1 MSAEYGGDHLST
13 MKQEQSTKEITPDAE
28 TQNSLWLDSKCEINA
43 FIVAEKVNGTA
54 PEDEGKREECSTKN
68 YYFPNMAKTV
78 FNADEVASPI
88 PAQGSNIRDI
98 YDIDNDDSQNSVEL
112 HRNYKHDTAPRE
124 QNPSV
129 NENPDATEHPLKKR
143 RLCDIVSDISSQTS
157 PASLTD
163 VKGNC
168 SILPDKHVLRQGQ
181 GSGYEITAT
190 TEGRGND
197 VKSEI
202 SHPLKSSF
210 DVNNV
215 GNDENNPEFPTMR
228 HNRIDFVHSKCQE
241 QQNHASTLR
250 VQVDDNN
257 MDDCEGGSLVNRTSN
272 VLEVTDSDKL
282 YSDQDKSKPQVV
294 ANNVDVYDIMDCD
307 EHSQPLTPLHK
318 RKRVLQARNEEVPKP
333 DSSIPGKDCA
343 SNGSASAVPVR
354 TVQTPRSSV
363 QSRVG
368 YVYSETYVNICDKM
382 PRVELRASMVHSL
395 IEAYGLVKYMKV
407 IPPRE
412 ATASELLQFH
422 SSEYIEFLEK
432 ISDQED
438 EEKYDQE
445 AEQFGLTYDCPVH
458 VGVYEYAVL
467 VAGATIRA
475 AELLVDGSCDIAMN
489 WCGGWHHAKR
499 DSASGFCYI
508 NDIVLGILKLR
519 QRFDRVLYVDIDLHH
534 GDGVEDAFC
543 TTSKVL
549 TVSFHKYLSG
559 FFPGTGSLSD
569 VGVCKG
575 KYYSVNVPLLDGVKD
590 TEFSA
595 LFNRVM
601 TRVKEKFRPEAVV
614 CQCGADGIA
623 GDPMESFN
631 LTPLGLGRCVYTLQ
645 SWKIPLLLLGGGGYN
660 HVNTAKCW
668 AFLTSLAVGK
678 KLPQDVPDHKFFMK
692 YGPDYDLSVSVGN
705 RSDHNSRD
713 YLSKVYRQ
721 VMENLNLITS

>member
-1 MSAEYGGDHLST
+1 MEFHKRMRRKGKDVQLKVIIAQTWLRQCLLQKRLHLLIQH
-13 MKQEQSTKEITPDAE
+13 K
-28 TQNSLWLDSKCEINA
+28 
-43 FIVAEKVNGTA
+43 
-54 PEDEGKREECSTKN
+54 
-68 YYFPNMAKTV
+68 
-78 FNADEVASPI
+78 
-88 PAQGSNIRDI
+88 GSNSIDI
-98 YDIDNDDSQNSVEL
+98 YDIDNDDSQNSVDL
-112 HRNYKHDTAPRE
+112 RRNYCYDIVSVK
-124 QNPSV
+124 QNDSL
-129 NENPDATEHPLKKR
+129 NENPDSTEHPSKKR
-143 RLCDIVSDISSQTS
+143 RLCDIVIDVSSQTS
-157 PASLTD
+157 PLSLTD
-163 VKGNC
+163 VKEKC
-168 SILPDKHVLRQGQ
+168 SVFSEGELSQGQ
-181 GSGYEITAT
+181 DCASLITT
-190 TEGRGND
+190 SEDRGND

-202 SHPLKSSF
+202 LHPLKSLPDVCDRDNDENKPEPPTERHAGADFVHCKDQEHQGHLGNSQSNIRLQVDVSNIDGCEGGGLTNQTSKVL
-210 DVNNV
+210 DVNNCDKMYA
-215 GNDENNPEFPTMR
+215 N
-228 HNRIDFVHSKCQE
+228 K
-241 QQNHASTLR
+241 
-250 VQVDDNN
+250 DNS
-257 MDDCEGGSLVNRTSN
+257 ET
-272 VLEVTDSDKL
+272 
-282 YSDQDKSKPQVV
+282 QDIS
-294 ANNVDVYDIMDCD
+294 NNVDVYEITDFD
-307 EHSQPLTPLHK
+307 EHSQSPTPLHK
-318 RKRVLQARNEEVPKP
+318 RKRVLQARNEDVRKPNSPSKMKDSVCDDSMDSVTVGSVP
-333 DSSIPGKDCA
+333 A
-343 SNGSASAVPVR
+343 
-354 TVQTPRSSV
+354 PRSSG
-363 QSRVG
+363 QSRIG
-368 YVYSETYVNICDKM
+368 YVYSETFLNICDKM
-382 PRVELRASMVHSL
+382 PRVEQRASMVHRL

-422 SSEYIEFLEK
+422 SPEYVQFLEK

-467 VAGATIRA
+467 VAGATVCA

-569 VGVCKG
+569 VGIGKG
-575 KYYSVNVPLLDGVKD
+575 KYYSVNVPLLDGIKD

-601 TRVKEKFRPEAVV
+601 TKVKEKFRPEAVV

-631 LTPLGLGRCVYTLQ
+631 LTPLGLGRCVYILQ

-668 AFLTSLAVGK
+668 AFLTSLAIGK

-692 YGPDYDLSVSVGN
+692 YGPDYDLSVSAGN
-705 RSDHNSRD
+705 RRDNNSRD

>member
-1 MSAEYGGDHLST
+1 M
-13 MKQEQSTKEITPDAE
+13 
-28 TQNSLWLDSKCEINA
+28 
-43 FIVAEKVNGTA
+43 NGTA
-54 PEDEGKREECSTKN
+54 QEVETKRKSGTDQSDH
-68 YYFPNMAKTV
+68 FPNMAKISA
-78 FNADEVASPI
+78 NP
-88 PAQGSNIRDI
+88 PQGSNNIDI
-98 YDIDNDDSQNSVEL
+98 YDIDNDDSQNSVDL
-112 HRNYKHDTAPRE
+112 TGNYCHDMVSVKQNDSVNDNPDVTK
-124 QNPSV
+124 NPS
-129 NENPDATEHPLKKR
+129 KKR
-143 RLCDIVSDISSQTS
+143 RLCGTVTCVSNQTS
-157 PASLTD
+157 PLSLTD

-168 SILPDKHVLRQGQ
+168 CFSEDKMSQGQ
-181 GSGYEITAT
+181 NASVITASEDRVESEILHPSKLLSHVCDKDNDENRPDIQRVRHDGAYLVHTKDQEHQGHLSNSQSNLRLQADVRNMDGYEGGSIINQTSKVLEVNNCDKMYASKGNSEPQDVSNSVDVYEIT
-190 TEGRGND
+190 
-197 VKSEI
+197 
-202 SHPLKSSF
+202 
-210 DVNNV
+210 
-215 GNDENNPEFPTMR
+215 
-228 HNRIDFVHSKCQE
+228 
-241 QQNHASTLR
+241 
-250 VQVDDNN
+250 
-257 MDDCEGGSLVNRTSN
+257 
-272 VLEVTDSDKL
+272 
-282 YSDQDKSKPQVV
+282 
-294 ANNVDVYDIMDCD
+294 DCD

-318 RKRVLQARNEEVPKP
+318 RKRVLQARNEDVSKP
-333 DSSIPGKDCA
+333 NSPSKMKDSACDDSKEAAIVG
-343 SNGSASAVPVR
+343 SRNGP
-354 TVQTPRSSV
+354 
-363 QSRVG
+363 SRIG
-368 YVYSETYVNICDKM
+368 YIYSEAYLDVCDKM
-382 PRVELRASMVHSL
+382 PRVEQRASMVHRL
-395 IEAYGLVKYMKV
+395 IEAYGLVKYMKL

-422 SSEYIEFLEK
+422 SPEYIQFLEK

-467 VAGATIRA
+467 VAGATVCA

-499 DSASGFCYI
+499 DSASGFCYV

-519 QRFDRVLYVDIDLHH
+519 QCFERVLYVDIDLHH

-559 FFPGTGSLSD
+559 FFPGTGSLRD
-569 VGVCKG
+569 VGISKG
-575 KYYSVNVPLLDGVKD
+575 KYYSVNVPLLDGIKD
-590 TEFSA
+590 TEFTA

-601 TRVKEKFRPEAVV
+601 TKVKEKFRPEAVV

-645 SWKIPLLLLGGGGYN
+645 SWKVPLLLLGGGGYN

-668 AFLTSLAVGK
+668 AFLTSLAIGK

-705 RSDHNSRD
+705 RKDNNSRD

-721 VMENLNLITS
+721 IMENLNHLTS